1 MWLMS
6 ERDTL
11 PIVPLGAN
19 PALFQVATEYFSSSD
34 ELSEP
39 ASPELNGLVAEGNP
53 QIYEKA

>member
-1 MWLMS
+1 MS

-11 PIVPLGAN
+11 PIVPLGVN
-19 PALFQVATEYFSSSD
+19 PALFQVSTEHFSSSD